1 MSPLK
6 VSIPLFLLT
15 IVGCCGFFPHLHF
28 FSCVSKWPPCSPPAL
43 CRLKRSRNFDQP
55 NTENLKWPLPTL
67 CLLSFSCA
75 QQCPPSTSIC
85 LCLRNI
91 GKGDLRCWKTPA
103 ALVFVALT
111 FIAMSL
117 GRYRCVSTGTRWEV
131 FALNAVCYQNLTVSP
146 RDKVEQWLNVS
157 CTHFVYV

>member
-28 FSCVSKWPPCSPPAL
+28 FSCVSKWPPRSPAL

-75 QQCPPSTSIC
+75 QQCPPPPSTSIC

-117 GRYRCVSTGTRWEV
+117 GRYRCVSLLG
-131 FALNAVCYQNLTVSP
+131 LDGKSL
-146 RDKVEQWLNVS
+146 
-157 CTHFVYV
+157 H